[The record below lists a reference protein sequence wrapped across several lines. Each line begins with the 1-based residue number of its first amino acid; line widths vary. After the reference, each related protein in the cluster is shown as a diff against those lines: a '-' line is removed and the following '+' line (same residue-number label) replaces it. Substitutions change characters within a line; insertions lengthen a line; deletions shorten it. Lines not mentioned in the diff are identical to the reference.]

1 MEATPNSSFP
11 STDEL
16 SAATALLLLLFPSPP
31 SSNFK
36 PSLPSSSSSFST
48 RSLSEEDSSSCISD
62 SCSSSSNPLRI
73 LAVVASLRRIDPKI
87 ARSMIQKNKTEETTT
102 ELSVESEE
110 SAVSSLSTASS
121 GYAHAPVRTR
131 GGVTKKP
138 KSARL
143 RRRAD
148 AILKFLSSGS
158 SSEAKIRE
166 VIGNRPDTSKAL
178 RMLLK
183 QEEVTRSGAGG
194 RVDPFL
200 YTISIALLSKKKK
213 KLQRAEVWCYEQLK
227 PPYWGFQFPK
237 LAKGM
242 ASKLRS
248 IRWIEVAF

>member
-36 PSLPSSSSSFST
+36 PSLPSSSSFST

-62 SCSSSSNPLRI
+62 SCSSLSNPLRI
-73 LAVVASLRRIDPKI
+73 LAVVASLRRIDPKVLKI
-87 ARSMIQKNKTEETTT
+87 ARSIIQKNKTEETTT
-102 ELSVESEE
+102 KLSAESEE

-200 YTISIALLSKKKK
+200 YTVSSLNN
-213 KLQRAEVWCYEQLK
+213 EVNS
-227 PPYWGFQFPK
+227 
-237 LAKGM
+237 A
-242 ASKLRS
+242 
-248 IRWIEVAF
+248 

>member
-36 PSLPSSSSSFST
+36 PSLPSSSSFST

-62 SCSSSSNPLRI
+62 SCSSLSNPLRI
-73 LAVVASLRRIDPKI
+73 LAVVASLRRIDPKDQVLKI
-87 ARSMIQKNKTEETTT
+87 ARSIIQKNKTEETTT
-102 ELSVESEE
+102 KLSAESEE

-200 YTISIALLSKKKK
+200 YTQVVRIIARL
-213 KLQRAEVWCYEQLK
+213 Y
-227 PPYWGFQFPK
+227 
-237 LAKGM
+237 
-242 ASKLRS
+242 
-248 IRWIEVAF
+248 